1 MIPEIRVGEEAMRR
15 LWLVEVGVDGVVV
28 PVPVLDS
35 EVLTAGAREAS
46 PNPGGGREQGGVGV
60 RGEGGGPPPIF
71 SYGRVLDCEDPS
83 PRICQELLPPSPR
96 RGGTCDGAGGWSGM
110 QGHVGLGD
118 GLRVEP
124 RDLLQFGEGHDGLA
138 AFGG

>member
-46 PNPGGGREQGGVGV
+46 PNPGGQREGGALILRGGVH
-60 RGEGGGPPPIF
+60 PPLF
-71 SYGRVLDCEDPS
+71 SHSRVLNQEKPS
-83 PRICQELLPPSPR
+83 PECPRCYQEPITPP
-96 RGGTCDGAGGWSGM
+96 WWY
-110 QGHVGLGD
+110 L
-118 GLRVEP
+118 
-124 RDLLQFGEGHDGLA
+124 
-138 AFGG
+138 